1 METEY
6 AYFSNVDE
14 APPLDFGQ
22 FMAGVRQIVP
32 SISSSQ
38 NPHRFFLANGGTFS
52 IEGGSLH
59 GVGHASLEAAFVET
73 ATPVCRSP
81 MQLIEYQYALR
92 DVAVEALKGMTEDG
106 ERSLVQGNHDAY
118 GHTYGQ
124 HESYD
129 VNVAK
134 GFCLFG
140 WRAFLVMMLPAL
152 LLYHGLTSL
161 WLMTIWI
168 VASVYLRIR
177 KFFSRKK
184 QGGAQPSLSTRWL
197 TLCTFGVRLFHTP
210 IVIMLWC
217 NIRLFALRPYRKM
230 LKSFFAT
237 RCVVDGAG
245 YIDEAGRFWV
255 SARSAQTNCVI
266 GFGSYGRSRPIFR
279 CDSWLRELCIGPGFS
294 WKRYRGMFANR
305 RRVEIA
311 IGDSG
316 LCDLSQYLK
325 VGITSLVLD
334 LAERNPDALVPRLCH
349 PIRALNAFAKDWML
363 LARVPDKNDCHWRAC
378 DVQNSFASAVRKML
392 EEASKAPDEAW
403 RIMEQWQFVLNHLES
418 SDDKSEPP
426 RLLVGRIDWI
436 TKLWILEHLKKE
448 NASVDAKRKLDL
460 RYHELSSHGYFR
472 RVMDVV
478 DIPRVI
484 SRRGLERARGN
495 PPVDDPVSIARSY
508 LIREFSN
515 SGSQLEMDRDSA
527 QWYSNGQLRRV
538 RFS

>member
-1 METEY
+1 
-6 AYFSNVDE
+6 
-14 APPLDFGQ
+14 
-22 FMAGVRQIVP
+22 
-32 SISSSQ
+32 
-38 NPHRFFLANGGTFS
+38 
-52 IEGGSLH
+52 
-59 GVGHASLEAAFVET
+59 
-73 ATPVCRSP
+73 
-81 MQLIEYQYALR
+81 
-92 DVAVEALKGMTEDG
+92 
-106 ERSLVQGNHDAY
+106 
-118 GHTYGQ
+118 
-124 HESYD
+124 
-129 VNVAK
+129 
-134 GFCLFG
+134 
-140 WRAFLVMMLPAL
+140 
-152 LLYHGLTSL
+152 
-161 WLMTIWI
+161 
-168 VASVYLRIR
+168 
-177 KFFSRKK
+177 
-184 QGGAQPSLSTRWL
+184 
-197 TLCTFGVRLFHTP
+197 
-210 IVIMLWC
+210 
-217 NIRLFALRPYRKM
+217 
-230 LKSFFAT
+230 
-237 RCVVDGAG
+237 
-245 YIDEAGRFWV
+245 
-255 SARSAQTNCVI
+255 
-266 GFGSYGRSRPIFR
+266 
-279 CDSWLRELCIGPGFS
+279 
-294 WKRYRGMFANR
+294 MFASR

-349 PIRALNAFAKDWML
+349 PIRALNTFAKDWML

-378 DVQNSFASAVRKML
+378 EVQNAFASAVRKML
-392 EEASKAPDEAW
+392 EEAPKAPDEAW